1 MKHFGSDCTN
11 PFSLSLFTFGF
22 RNAMF
27 LTYFVVG
34 MGFINRKAARLITS
48 YEDIS
53 QEGDEWV
60 IHIHTAVISGTH
72 RYKVGVEVEE
82 SMMDGRKIRVNR
94 KCKSPGAYLM
104 IFGDY

>member
-1 MKHFGSDCTN
+1 
-11 PFSLSLFTFGF
+11 
-22 RNAMF
+22 
-27 LTYFVVG
+27 

-94 KCKSPGAYLM
+94 ILESDMSLRYGQTNLSQGSL
-104 IFGDY
+104 F